1 MCSFFLGLRAGLQGV
16 HVQRGPSVLCSLSNF
31 ALWIFFYENFSCKI
45 DTEVA
50 GSDPAH
56 IKHGKPMAA
65 VSNVEAFENLCL
77 AGQLCLP
84 FHGATA
90 GP

>member
-1 MCSFFLGLRAGLQGV
+1 MK
-16 HVQRGPSVLCSLSNF
+16 
-31 ALWIFFYENFSCKI
+31 NFSCKI
-45 DTEVA
+45 DIEVA
-50 GSDPAH
+50 GSDRAH
-56 IKHGKPMAA
+56 IKHRKPMAA
-65 VSNVEAFENLCL
+65 VNNFEAFENLCL

>member
-1 MCSFFLGLRAGLQGV
+1 M
-16 HVQRGPSVLCSLSNF
+16 QRGPSVLCSLSNF
-31 ALWIFFYENFSCKI
+31 APLDFFFFYENSSCKI
-45 DTEVA
+45 DIEVA
-50 GSDPAH
+50 GSDRAH
-56 IKHGKPMAA
+56 IKHRKPMAA
-65 VSNVEAFENLCL
+65 VNNFEAFENLRL

>member
-1 MCSFFLGLRAGLQGV
+1 MCREAHPSFAHSATLLFG
-16 HVQRGPSVLCSLSNF
+16 F
-31 ALWIFFYENFSCKI
+31 FFYENFSCKI